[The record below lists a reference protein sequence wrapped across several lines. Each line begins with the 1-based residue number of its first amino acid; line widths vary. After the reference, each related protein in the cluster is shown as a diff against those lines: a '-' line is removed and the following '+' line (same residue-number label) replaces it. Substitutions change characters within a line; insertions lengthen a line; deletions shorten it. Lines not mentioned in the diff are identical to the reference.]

1 MRRDLDL
8 AWQARVSVY
17 NERRRLRTAA
27 CAAAME
33 VTMGCVRILASSAL
47 LAVATAGY
55 AQEAGQGAATP
66 AERPPET
73 RALSRWSVSLSLA
86 GQSGGPMTDVED
98 SMRAGAFDQTAPRI
112 TEGYKT
118 HPYTSGGDF
127 GWPVLT
133 VGYRLKPRIVLRLQ
147 GAQDREF
154 SQVDGYHGPS
164 SSPRPGAPVDRAYL
178 TITPSIRTFAALASY
193 ERSGFRVAA
202 GPSLNRTRLDIDDG
216 GGVRREERTCPGL
229 VVEAG
234 VEWPR
239 RTLVMVELWAQYHLI
254 PSQEYGPV
262 PVTSGGQLIA
272 TLPAST
278 VSFSHFTAGLG
289 IGLRLGRMGSG
300 AP

>member
-1 MRRDLDL
+1 MD
-8 AWQARVSVY
+8 
-17 NERRRLRTAA
+17 
-27 CAAAME
+27 
-33 VTMGCVRILASSAL
+33 CVRILAGFAV

-55 AQEAGQGAATP
+55 AQEAGQGAAAP

-73 RALSRWSVSLSLA
+73 PALSRWSVSLSLA
-86 GQSGGPMTDVED
+86 NQWGGPAADVES
-98 SMRAGAFDQTAPRI
+98 SMRAGDFDQTAPRI

-118 HPYTSGGDF
+118 HPYTTGGGF

-154 SQVDGYHGPS
+154 SHVEGYHGPS
-164 SSPRPGAPVDRAYL
+164 SSPTSDPPVDRAYL
-178 TITPSIRTFAALASY
+178 TITPSIRTFAVLASY
-193 ERSGFRVAA
+193 ERSGLRVAA
-202 GPSLNRTRLDIDDG
+202 GPSLNRTRLEIDDG
-216 GGVRREERTCPGL
+216 GGVRREQGTRPGL

-234 VEWPR
+234 VEWPS
-239 RTLVMVELWAQYHLI
+239 RTLVMVELWAQYHLV

-278 VSFSHFTAGLG
+278 ASFSHFTAGLG
-289 IGLRLGRMGSG
+289 IGLRLGRTGSG